1 MNASLA
7 IKISIITVCYN
18 ILEAGRKDFFKQ
30 MLDSIHNQ
38 TYANIEHII
47 VDGASNDGSVEY
59 INAMLEPY
67 KHRSIVFVSEPDTG
81 IYDAMN
87 KGWRLATGDYVA
99 YLNSDDF
106 YHDLGGI
113 ERVVKKIRQKAPDC
127 LCSAINIV
135 KSNQK
140 RCIMKPNMG
149 MVLMHMPLAHPGFFV
164 MRRHLE
170 ELNGFDHK
178 RFKLA
183 GDYDL
188 VLRLVLNKQ
197 ITWTQLS
204 KPFASFRLG
213 GFSSDVQ
220 LNQIE
225 TAEIFKKN
233 YAQYL
238 PNYTNNDWVKLSK
251 TRRLPIRLLIRL
263 RHKLSVQHYYW
274 LLKWHLSLRCW
285 YYWVRGWLVV

>member
-1 MNASLA
+1 MKIQNKSL
-7 IKISIITVCYN
+7 KISIITVCYN

-113 ERVVKKIRQKAPDC
+113 ESVAMQLQQKLVDFLVSPTKMLESGIC
-127 LCSAINIV
+127 T
-135 KSNQK
+135 
-140 RCIMKPNMG
+140 NMFHPIIG
-149 MVLMHMPLAHPGFFV
+149 RFLMHMPFPHPGFFV
-164 MRRHLE
+164 LKQRLE
-170 ELNGFDHK
+170 KLGGFDHK

-188 VLRLVLNKQ
+188 ILRLMLNKGV
-197 ITWTQLS
+197 TWINLPISFT
-204 KPFASFRLG
+204 SFRLG
-213 GFSSDVQ
+213 GMSSNSLLDQ
-220 LNQIE
+220 KEIS
-225 TAEIFKKN
+225 EIFQKN
-233 YAQYL
+233 YTQYL
-238 PNYTNNDWVKLSK
+238 PDYNQDDWTRLSK
-251 TRRLPIRLLIRL
+251 TRKLPFRLLIQL
-263 RHKLSVQHYYW
+263 RHCLSIWHYYW
-274 LLKWHLSLRCW
+274 LFKWYCLGR
-285 YYWVRGWLVV
+285 